1 MDAFDADVLIYAAVP
16 DHDLGRPGSTLRT
29 SPLRIRVYRSLWIA
43 GLVSNIGTFMH
54 LVAAGWTM
62 TTLSLSP
69 TMVSLVQTMWAVPGF
84 LLALHAGAFA
94 DMLDRRQLIIGTQ
107 AAALVV
113 AAVLGVVQITGQM
126 SIALLLTCTFIESVA
141 LTLAA
146 PAFMALTPE
155 LVGPHLL
162 AQALGLDAVS
172 RNAAQALG
180 PALAGVV
187 IALSGPGGVF
197 LLNAAS
203 FVGVVVVVN
212 GYHGTVRPTAVV
224 DGIGTTI
231 RRGVHYVVGDLS
243 LRSPVLRLAIMSSVG
258 AALTAMLPLVARGRL
273 HASPGGFGMLSAG
286 LGLGAVAAVW
296 LIPRARSMLRPDGA
310 VIAAAALWSVGTAL
324 FATSTQVWFSFA
336 GLLLAG
342 AGAVGTLTML
352 FATYTLRLDHRMRGR
367 GSAVAMLMVWLGA
380 SVGTVLWGVL
390 ASGFGIHTALLTAAV
405 ANVVVAAAS
414 LWLLPLNVGFDSQA
428 GPDDGTLEPVA

>member
-1 MDAFDADVLIYAAVP
+1 MVTSALDP
-16 DHDLGRPGSTLRT
+16 DSPQRT
-29 SPLRIRVYRSLWIA
+29 SPLRIRLYRSLWIA

-62 TTLSLSP
+62 TTLSRSP
-69 TMVSLVQTMWAVPGF
+69 TLVSLVQAMWAVPGF
-84 LLALHAGAFA
+84 LLAMHAGAFA
-94 DMLDRRQLIIGTQ
+94 DMADRRKLIIGSQ
-107 AAALVV
+107 VAALVV

-162 AQALGLDAVS
+162 GQALGLDAVS
-172 RNAAQALG
+172 RNAAQAVG
-180 PALAGVV
+180 PALAGGV
-187 IALSGPGGVF
+187 IAAAGPGGVF

-203 FVGVVVVVN
+203 FVGVVAVVN
-212 GYHGTVRPTAVV
+212 GYHSSARPTAAVG
-224 DGIGTTI
+224 GIGTTI
-231 RRGVHYVVGDLS
+231 RLGVRYVAGDVS
-243 LRSPVLRLAIMSSVG
+243 LRHPVLRLAAMSTVG

-273 HASPGGFGMLSAG
+273 HVSPGGFGMLSAG

-296 LIPRARSMLRPDGA
+296 LMPRARSMLRPDGA
-310 VIAAAALWSVGTAL
+310 VLAAAVVWSIGTVL
-324 FATSTQVWFSFA
+324 FATSTRLWVGFA
-336 GLLLAG
+336 ALLLAG

-352 FATYTLRLDHRMRGR
+352 FATYTLRLDTRMRGR

-380 SVGTVLWGVL
+380 SVGAVLWGVL
-390 ASGFGIHTALLTAAV
+390 ASGFGVRSALVAAAV
-405 ANVVVAAAS
+405 ANVVVAGAS
-414 LWLLPLNVGFDSQA
+414 WRLFPLGGAPRSRA
-428 GPDDGTLEPVA
+428 GSEDGALEPVG